1 MYTNI
6 KFLLINYLKSI
17 GYVSLIIFSFAV
29 ILNTLTEVEFFKN
42 YEVSSFLPFFLAS
55 INSFD
60 SIFEIFPF
68 IFLVSTQVF
77 FINLFKD
84 NQINTFKYF
93 GLKNTKIIAILGLI
107 SFFLGILIITIF
119 YSFSSNL
126 KNLYLEQKNKYSFNK
141 YLAVITNN
149 GLWIKD
155 IVDQKKY
162 IINANQIENNFLN
175 NVSITEF
182 DKDFDIIRVLNS
194 KKIDITSFKWILHD
208 VEIVKDNLKIEENF
222 ITLNSNFNYKIITN
236 LFSNLSALS
245 LLELFEL
252 KKNYSKINYSTS
264 EIDIKIQKLI
274 SYPVYFCLMTILSAI
289 IMFNSKKFK
298 SNSFKIIIGLFFCVL
313 IYYINNIFYIL
324 GSTEKI
330 SLIFSTWI
338 VLLVLTF
345 INFAMLSKINEK

>member
-17 GYVSLIIFSFAV
+17 GYVSLVIFSFAV

-194 KKIDITSFKWILHD
+194 KKIDITSFKWVLHD

-274 SYPVYFCLMTILSAI
+274 SSPVYFCLMTILSAI
-289 IMFNSKKFK
+289 IMFNSKRFK

-338 VLLVLTF
+338 VLLLLTF